1 MADVQEETWETNEA
15 DMDYRKMKQTHE
27 VVNNMLLIR

>member
-1 MADVQEETWETNEA
+1 MAEGQEEKHVHVGEVNQV

-27 VVNNMLLIR
+27 TVQ